1 MTDQAPKA
9 LAAARRQVLAI
20 LPKRAVGAEIGVWR
34 GDFSAEI
41 LKVAAPRKLYLI
53 DPWLIRDDAVHEKA
67 WYGTR
72 SKPDMEGIYQNV
84 LKRFA
89 VECESGTVVVKR
101 ARSEETLSEFPDGY
115 FDFIYIDGDH
125 EYSAVRKDCFLAYE
139 KVRTGGYICGDDYR
153 IGGWWKDGVVR
164 AFHELISER
173 PVLIHY
179 TRGTQIVLQKRA
191 QHAAAVAGLIAS

>member
-1 MTDQAPKA
+1 
-9 LAAARRQVLAI
+9 LAI
-20 LPKRAVGAEIGVWR
+20 LPKQTVGAEIGVWR

-41 LKVAAPRKLYLI
+41 LKAAAPRKLYLI

-67 WYGTR
+67 WYGAR
-72 SKPDMEGIYQNV
+72 SRPDIEGIYQNV

-89 VECESGTVVVKR
+89 VERESGTVVVKR
-101 ARSEETLSEFPDGY
+101 ARSEEALSEFSDGY

-125 EYSAVRKDCFLAYE
+125 EYSAVRKDCFLAFD
-139 KVRTGGYICGDDYR
+139 KVRTGGFICGDDYR

-164 AFHELISER
+164 AFHELISEC

-179 TRGTQIVLQKRA
+179 VRGSQIVLQKRA
-191 QHAAAVAGLIAS
+191 RRAVAMTGLIAS